1 MLAKR
6 VVLIL
11 ISLVITA
18 CSDSNEGV
26 ALGTLERERVI
37 HPATTNEIL
46 IDLPV
51 SAGQLVEKGQVIAK
65 FDAELQQA
73 IVAKAQAQLAQATAF
88 LEKTL
93 NGARPEEVAGASA

>member
-26 ALGTLERERVI
+26 A
-37 HPATTNEIL
+37 P
-46 IDLPV
+46 
-51 SAGQLVEKGQVIAK
+51 VIAML
-65 FDAELQQA
+65 DAEL
-73 IVAKAQAQLAQATAF
+73 L
-88 LEKTL
+88 
-93 NGARPEEVAGASA
+93 

>member
-37 HPATTNEIL
+37 IL
-46 IDLPV
+46 QRLTKYSSIYP
-51 SAGQLVEKGQVIAK
+51 
-65 FDAELQQA
+65 FQQA
-73 IVAKAQAQLAQATAF
+73 SWSK
-88 LEKTL
+88 K
-93 NGARPEEVAGASA
+93 GR